1 MTSDLKDANATVSIP
16 SLVLESI
23 FDDCDHY
30 DHHETGGRIVG
41 GFRCGADGSLELTV
55 TGVIE
60 AGPNSRRSSTSFF
73 QDGDYQAEI
82 FRQIESAHPHVEHLG
97 NWHTHHV
104 NGFPHLSGGDIA
116 TYRRIVNH
124 EKHNLDF
131 FYALLVVSRL
141 SGGEAASRYSVRHY
155 ILLRGDDAVYEV
167 DPAKVVLTRE
177 APVWPLGSRPEPSKT
192 DSRHSKEVRT
202 RDSATIPDLFPSLR
216 PYWSK
221 RAGTLY
227 WKGELELVDGS
238 SIGVTVPEI
247 DTSEDG
253 EAFRYQVLAKNV
265 PGICAGLYEE
275 FSGRQFR
282 SATQAVSAFERE
294 LNRLLYRAMSEPGG
308 G

>member
-1 MTSDLKDANATVSIP
+1 MNRDLKDANATLSIP

-23 FDDCDHY
+23 FDDCDRY
-30 DHHETGGRIVG
+30 DHDETGGRIVG
-41 GFRCGADGSLELTV
+41 RFRRGADGSLDVTV

-60 AGPNSRRSSTSFF
+60 AGPNARRSTTSFF

-82 FRQIESAHPHVEHLG
+82 FRQIESAHREVEHLG

-104 NGFPHLSGGDIA
+104 NGFPNLSGGDIA

-141 SGGEAASRYSVRHY
+141 AGGEAASRYSVRHY

-167 DPAKVVLTRE
+167 DPAKVTLTRDT
-177 APVWPLGSRPEPSKT
+177 PVWPLGSRRELSKT
-192 DSRHSKEVRT
+192 ETGRSKEART
-202 RDSATIPDLFPSLR
+202 RDSATIPDLFPSLQ

-238 SIGVTVPEI
+238 SIDVTVPEI
-247 DTSEDG
+247 DTSEAG
-253 EAFRYQVLAKNV
+253 EASCYQVLAKKV
-265 PGICAGLYEE
+265 PSVCAGVYED
-275 FSGRQFR
+275 FSGRQFG
-282 SATQAVSAFERE
+282 SAAQAVSAFERE
-294 LNRLLYRAMSEPGG
+294 LNQSLYRAISERSGQ
-308 G
+308 

>member
-1 MTSDLKDANATVSIP
+1 MNSALKEGIATVSIP

-23 FDDCDHY
+23 FDDCDRY
-30 DHHETGGRIVG
+30 DHDETGGRIVG
-41 GFRCGADGSLELTV
+41 KFRRAADGLLEVVV

-60 AGPNSRRSSTSFF
+60 AGPNARRSTTSFF

-82 FRQIESAHPHVEHLG
+82 FRQIESAHPEVEHLG

-104 NGFPHLSGGDIA
+104 NGLPNLSGGDIA

-141 SGGEAASRYSVRHY
+141 AGGEAASRYSVRHY

-167 DPAKVVLTRE
+167 DPTKVTLTRD
-177 APVWPLGSRPEPSKT
+177 APVWPLGSRPELSKT
-192 DSRHSKEVRT
+192 EAGHSKEVRT
-202 RDSATIPDLFPSLR
+202 RDSATIPDLFPSLQ

-238 SIGVTVPEI
+238 SINVTVPEI

-253 EAFRYQVLAKNV
+253 EAYYYQVLAKKV
-265 PGICAGLYEE
+265 PSVCAGVYED
-275 FSGRQFR
+275 FSGRQFG
-282 SATQAVSAFERE
+282 SAAQAVSAFERE
-294 LNRLLYRAMSEPGG
+294 LNQSLYRAISERSGQ
-308 G
+308 

>member
-1 MTSDLKDANATVSIP
+1 MNSSLKYANAIISIP

-23 FDDCDHY
+23 FDDCDRY
-30 DHHETGGRIVG
+30 DHDETGGRIVG
-41 GFRCGADGSLELTV
+41 EFRCAADGSLEVSV

-60 AGPNSRRSSTSFF
+60 AGPNARRSSTSFF

-82 FRQIESAHPHVEHLG
+82 FRQIENAYPEVEHLG

-104 NGFPHLSGGDIA
+104 NGLPNLSSGDIE

-131 FYALLVVSRL
+131 FYALLVVSRR
-141 SGGEAASRYSVRHY
+141 SAGEAGSRYSVRHY
-155 ILLRGDDAVYEV
+155 ILVRGDDAVYEV
-167 DPAKVVLTRE
+167 DAAKVFLTRN
-177 APVWPLGSRPEPSKT
+177 APVWSLGSKPKPSKT
-192 DSRHSKEVRT
+192 DARHSNEVRT

-221 RAGTLY
+221 RAATLY

-238 SIGVTVPEI
+238 LVVITVPEI

-253 EAFRYQVLAKNV
+253 DAFRYQVLAKNV
-265 PGICAGLYEE
+265 PSICAELYQE

-282 SATQAVSAFERE
+282 SAAQAVSVFERE
-294 LNRLLYRAMSEPGG
+294 LNRSLYRANNELGG

>member
-1 MTSDLKDANATVSIP
+1 MNSDLKNANATVSIP

-23 FDDCDHY
+23 FDDCDRY
-30 DHHETGGRIVG
+30 DHDETGGRIVG
-41 GFRCGADGSLELTV
+41 EFQRAADGSLEVTV

-60 AGPNSRRSSTSFF
+60 AGPNARRSSTSFF
-73 QDGDYQAEI
+73 QDGDYQAEV
-82 FRQIESAHPHVEHLG
+82 FRQIESAHPEVEHLG

-104 NGFPHLSGGDIA
+104 NGFPNLSGGDIG

-141 SGGEAASRYSVRHY
+141 PGGEAASRYRVRHY
-155 ILLRGDDAVYEV
+155 LLLRGDDAVYEV
-167 DPAKVVLTRE
+167 DPEKVVFTSD

-192 DSRHSKEVRT
+192 DLRHSNEVRT

-238 SIGVTVPEI
+238 SVNVTVPEMN
-247 DTSEDG
+247 SSADG
-253 EAFRYQVLAKNV
+253 EASCYQVLAKNA
-265 PGICAGLYEE
+265 PSMCAELCEE
-275 FSGRQFR
+275 FGGRQFR
-282 SATQAVSAFERE
+282 SAAQAVSVFERE
-294 LNRLLYRAMSEPGG
+294 LNRSLYRVMSERGRE
-308 G
+308 